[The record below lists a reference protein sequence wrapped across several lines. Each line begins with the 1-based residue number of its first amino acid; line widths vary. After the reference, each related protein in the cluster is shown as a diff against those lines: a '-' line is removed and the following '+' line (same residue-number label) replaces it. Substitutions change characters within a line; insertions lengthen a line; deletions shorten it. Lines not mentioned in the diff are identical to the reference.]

1 MQNTYNSDCK
11 KCKRLSQFLADI
23 KHQHADYFCKPVPA
37 FGHNDPR
44 LLIVGLAPGMHGA
57 NRTGRPFTGD
67 YAGVSLYKNL
77 YKYGF
82 SSNEES
88 VAADDGL
95 KLVNCKITNAVKCL
109 PPQNKPNG
117 SEINNCNSYLK
128 NEITSLKRG
137 AIILSLGGI
146 AHRAVIKS
154 LDLKQADYKFGHA
167 EEHEIGELK
176 LINSY
181 HCSRYN
187 LNTRRLS
194 LPMFESIFE
203 RIKVLSCI

>member
-1 MQNTYNSDCK
+1 MVQIE
-11 KCKRLSQFLADI
+11 QA
-23 KHQHADYFCKPVPA
+23 
-37 FGHNDPR
+37 G
-44 LLIVGLAPGMHGA
+44 
-57 NRTGRPFTGD
+57 PFTGD

>member
-1 MQNTYNSDCK
+1 MQNTYNPDCK
-11 KCKRLSQFLADI
+11 KCKRLSRFLVDV
-23 KHQHADYFCKPVPA
+23 KSQHADYFCKPVPA
-37 FGHNDPR
+37 FGHDDAN

-77 YKYGF
+77 YEYGF

-88 VAADDGL
+88 IAFDDGL
-95 KLVNCKITNAVKCL
+95 KLINCKITNAVKCL

-117 SEINNCNSYLK
+117 SEINNCNNYLK
-128 NEITSLKRG
+128 NEIMQLKEG
-137 AIILSLGGI
+137 AIILTLGGI

-154 LDLKQADYKFGHA
+154 LALKQADYRFGHA
-167 EEHEIGELK
+167 EEHEIGNLQ

-187 LNTRRLS
+187 LNTRRLT
-194 LPMFESIFE
+194 LPMFEDIFKRIRALSSI
-203 RIKVLSCI
+203 